1 MIVSLSKDILTKCF
15 GIEQYEVNQIIKD
28 ETEKRIILEIERPGP
43 CYCSKCG
50 TVSGRYDSSWQ
61 EFLIGSLNAKA
72 VYARTKIYR
81 VRCPLHGIV
90 TEKHGL
96 SEGKRRYSKAM
107 GKLVVHF
114 TKELDN
120 EAAGRLLGFSATSVY
135 RIDYEELSGMQ
146 EKYLNDLPKVKHLGV
161 DEIAYK
167 RRHNYATVMSDYDS
181 SKVLWL
187 EAERTSASLE
197 NGYNTVASAV
207 QEVSIV
213 SMDFWRAFENATRV
227 KLPQAKIVYDRFH
240 LSRLLNRAVETE
252 RRNYQNSLGVEEKKE
267 IKRDTRWVLLKRQFN
282 LTEKNQNHLEK
293 LKSTNERLYEMYL
306 LKESFLAIFSQENT
320 VSMARKLIFGWI
332 RDIFRLDFD
341 ALTRFARSILKRMRN
356 ILYWFAKPISN
367 AKAEGIN
374 NVIRTLLKRGYGYKN
389 FTYFRMKVLQKCGLL
404 MNYATHTF

>member
-1 MIVSLSKDILTKCF
+1 MSLSKDILTKFF
-15 GIEQYEVNQIIKD
+15 GIEQYEVKQIIKD
-28 ETEKRIILEIERPGP
+28 EVEKRIVLEIERPGP

-72 VYARTKIYR
+72 VYASTKVYR
-81 VRCPLHGIV
+81 VRCPFHRVV

-96 SEGKRRYSKAM
+96 SDGKRRYSKTM

-120 EAAGRLLGFSATSVY
+120 EAASRLLGFSPTTLY
-135 RIDYEELSGMQ
+135 RIDCEELSGMQ
-146 EKYLNDLPKVKHLGV
+146 KQYLEDLPKLKHLGV

-167 RRHNYATVMSDYDS
+167 RRHNYATVISDYDS
-181 SKVLWL
+181 SNVIWL
-187 EAERTSASLE
+187 EPERTCASLE
-197 NGYNTVASAV
+197 EGYNTIANALGNVNL
-207 QEVSIV
+207 V
-213 SMDFWRAFENATRV
+213 SMDFWRAFEKATKT

-252 RRNYQNSLGVEEKKE
+252 RRKYQNSLSTEERGF
-267 IKRDTRWVLLKRQFN
+267 IKRDTRWVLLKRKFN

-306 LKESFLAIFSQENT
+306 LKESFLAIFNQET
-320 VSMARKLIFGWI
+320 IVGMARKLIFSWI
-332 RDIFRLDFD
+332 RDVFRLDFE
-341 ALTRFARSILKRMRN
+341 ALKRFAKSILKRIRN
-356 ILYWFAKPISN
+356 ILYWFRRPISN

-389 FTYFRMKVLQKCGLL
+389 FIYFRMKVLQKCGLL

>member
-1 MIVSLSKDILTKCF
+1 MSLSKDILTKLF
-15 GIEQYEVNQIIKD
+15 GIEQYEVKQIIKD
-28 ETEKRIILEIERPGP
+28 EAEERIVLEIERPGP
-43 CYCSKCG
+43 CYCGKCG
-50 TVSGRYDSSWQ
+50 AVSGRYDSSWQ
-61 EFLIGSLNAKA
+61 EILVGSLNAQA
-72 VYARTKIYR
+72 VYVRTKIYR
-81 VRCPLHGIV
+81 VRCPFHGTI

-96 SEGKRRYSKAM
+96 SEGKKRYSKTM

-120 EAAGRLLGFSATSVY
+120 EAASRLLGFSATTLY
-135 RIDYEELSGMQ
+135 RIDCEELSGMQ
-146 EKYLNDLPKVKHLGV
+146 KHYLEDLPKLKHLGV

-167 RRHNYATVMSDYDS
+167 RRHNYATVISDYDRG
-181 SKVLWL
+181 KVIWL
-187 EAERTSASLE
+187 EAERTSICLE
-197 NGYNTVASAV
+197 EGYNTIAGALG
-207 QEVSIV
+207 EVNLV
-213 SMDFWRAFENATRV
+213 SMDFWRAFEKATKA

-252 RRNYQNSLGVEEKKE
+252 RRTYQNSLSIEERGV

-293 LKSTNERLYEMYL
+293 LKSTNERLYEIYL
-306 LKESFLAIFSQENT
+306 LKESFLAIFSRENT
-320 VSMARKLIFGWI
+320 IDVARKLIFSWV
-332 RDIFRLDFD
+332 RDIFQLDYD
-341 ALTRFARSILKRMRN
+341 ALKRFAKSILKRIRN
-356 ILYWFAKPISN
+356 ILYWFSKPISN